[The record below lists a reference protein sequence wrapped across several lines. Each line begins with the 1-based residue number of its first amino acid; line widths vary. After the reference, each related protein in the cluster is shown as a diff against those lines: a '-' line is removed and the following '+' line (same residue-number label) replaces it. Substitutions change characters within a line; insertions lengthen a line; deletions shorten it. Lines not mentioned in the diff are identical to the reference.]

1 MPPRSP
7 LAHLRRA
14 RSDGEQQNNSSP
26 WSVTM
31 EMCSTSLEREAERG
45 CRLVLK
51 LSPSLHPD
59 SHMCPH
65 LPAPQIKTQRLFVCF
80 ILMGGLKWW
89 HARPSPASPA
99 RPPTCSYGDDTLY
112 WNMLT
117 LLPWQPSQRIT
128 VLQHI
133 TPPTTSAAS
142 QMCRSPPLGVA
153 RCFGRH
159 RASNHSPWWSDFLW
173 KSRLFFPHTRA
184 VNRWREATLMNRPIV
199 GCAQYEQKL
208 IENVTSALEMSA
220 VLRGVAQ
227 LAI

>member
-1 MPPRSP
+1 MTFAEEMPPRSP

-112 WNMLT
+112 WTNTVAMTTQPEDNCFTAHNTTHHLGCLTNVSLPSARRGEML
-117 LLPWQPSQRIT
+117 
-128 VLQHI
+128 
-133 TPPTTSAAS
+133 
-142 QMCRSPPLGVA
+142 
-153 RCFGRH
+153 
-159 RASNHSPWWSDFLW
+159 WS
-173 KSRLFFPHTRA
+173 S
-184 VNRWREATLMNRPIV
+184 
-199 GCAQYEQKL
+199 
-208 IENVTSALEMSA
+208 
-220 VLRGVAQ
+220 
-227 LAI
+227 

>member
-1 MPPRSP
+1 MPPRSR

-31 EMCSTSLEREAERG
+31 EMCSTSLERG
-45 CRLVLK
+45 SRLVLK

-59 SHMCPH
+59 SHMCPA
-65 LPAPQIKTQRLFVCF
+65 LPAPHIKTQRLFVCF
-80 ILMGGLKWW
+80 ILMGDLTWVVCTPLPRL
-89 HARPSPASPA
+89 ARA
-99 RPPTCSYGDDTLY
+99 PTCSYGDDTLY

-117 LLPWQPSQRIT
+117 LLPWQRSQRIT

-142 QMCRSPPLGVA
+142 EMCCSPPLCVA
-153 RCFGRH
+153 RCFGRQS
-159 RASNHSPWWSDFLW
+159 AFLITRRGDQT
-173 KSRLFFPHTRA
+173 SCERVRLFFPPTRA

-199 GCAQYEQKL
+199 GC
-208 IENVTSALEMSA
+208 T
-220 VLRGVAQ
+220 
-227 LAI
+227 